1 MAQVENCLF
10 RVPRRAFEEGEL
22 FQDMFSL
29 PPPEDHIV
37 DGISDQHPLRLPGEA
52 YGKVEFR
59 RFLNVL
65 LPL

>member
-1 MAQVENCLF
+1 MEDCLF
-10 RVPRRAFEEGEL
+10 RVPRRVLEEGEL

-37 DGISDQHPLRLPGEA
+37 DGMDDQHPLRLPEA
-52 YGKVEFR
+52 YGKTEFR
-59 RFLNVL
+59 RLLNVL